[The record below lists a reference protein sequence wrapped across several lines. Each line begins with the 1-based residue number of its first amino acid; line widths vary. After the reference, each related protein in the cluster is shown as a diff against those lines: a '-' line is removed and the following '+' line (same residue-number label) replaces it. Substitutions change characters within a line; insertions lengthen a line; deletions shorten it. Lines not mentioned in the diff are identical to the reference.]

1 LGCFVMAGKI
11 FINYRRGD
19 DPGHTGRLFDRLQ
32 DVFDPDQLFLDVDNI
47 APGLDFVRVL
57 NERVAEC
64 DIVLAVIGK
73 GWVGARDGDGN
84 LRLDDPDDFVRI
96 EIASALNQ
104 GKRVI
109 PVLVGDAEMPRPED
123 LPEALQP
130 LARRNAV
137 RLTHERFRADTQG
150 LIKAIQQGIHDIE
163 ADRQAHAEAARRAE
177 AEEARKRQ
185 EEEKARRLAE
195 EEHAAAER
203 RRQQAEAKKRADAER
218 GFAVAKRTGTLTALD
233 AFLAEHAGS
242 SFVDEA
248 RNLRQGLVAREQAF
262 RQSSASDDP
271 LVLRSFI
278 ETYKKGD
285 DVSSVRA
292 RLRRLEPGQAR
303 LPVPNSAI
311 AAALTVILI
320 AGGSLYWLKF
330 RSPELRPASVVTNA
344 APSPTDKLTAGA
356 IAEANSKAG
365 PTVRAVDQIAWD
377 LVKETTDE
385 NALRRFV
392 EQYPDSASRQEAEN
406 RIASLKLAEAAR
418 LEAAAKAEAARAEA
432 ARQAEV
438 AARIAAANKA
448 LEEERAKAAVQA
460 QQSTSQQLAA
470 VAQPGAVQG
479 GETGVTGPALIQAI
493 KMELT
498 RVGCYAGKLD
508 SDWTSPGVKQSI
520 MKFVKAASLPRVPD
534 DPSADFLSAVRSVP
548 SRICPLECARTEV
561 ASNGKCI
568 AKTCPSGQSLD
579 DNGNCVGTKQRAVSH
594 SAPTAQPA
602 AAGRSAPADTAPQG
616 GGGHGA
622 VSPAAIANRDVGIIC
637 GRFGC
642 KAKAARPAPSGVPC
656 AKAIQDRTGGWH
668 CT

>member
-1 LGCFVMAGKI
+1 MTGKI

-32 DVFDPDQLFLDVDNI
+32 DVFDPQQLFLDVDNI

-73 GWVGARDGDGN
+73 GWINSPDANGN
-84 LRLDDPDDFVRI
+84 RRLDDPDDFVRI
-96 EIASALNQ
+96 EITSALNQ

-109 PVLVGDAEMPRPED
+109 PVLVGEAQMPRPED
-123 LPEALQP
+123 LPAALQP

-150 LIKAIQQGIHDIE
+150 LIKAIQQGLHDIE
-163 ADRQAHAEAARRAE
+163 AERQAQAEAARRAK
-177 AEEARKRQ
+177 AEEERKRQ
-185 EEEKARRLAE
+185 EEERARRLADE
-195 EEHAAAER
+195 ERAAAER
-203 RRQQAEAKKRADAER
+203 RRHAAAER
-218 GFAVAKRTGTLTALD
+218 AFTVAKSTGTVAALD
-233 AFLAEHAGS
+233 AFLGEHGESA
-242 SFVDEA
+242 FVDET
-248 RNLRQGLVAREQAF
+248 RNLREALVAREEAF
-262 RQSSASDDP
+262 RQSAASSDP
-271 LVLRSFI
+271 IVLRSFI
-278 ETYKKGD
+278 ETYKNGA
-285 DVSSVRA
+285 DVRSV
-292 RLRRLEPGQAR
+292 LRRLEPGQSR
-303 LPVPNSAI
+303 LPVPSSAI
-311 AAALTVILI
+311 AAALAVILI

-330 RSPELRPASVVTNA
+330 RPLGASPRPISVVTNEA
-344 APSPTDKLTAGA
+344 LPHADKLTGGA
-356 IAEANSKAG
+356 IAEANSKVD

-392 EQYPDSASRQEAEN
+392 QQYPDSALRKDAED
-406 RIASLKLAEAAR
+406 RIASLEAAEAAKVQ
-418 LEAAAKAEAARAEA
+418 AAAKAEAAMAEAAAKAEA

-438 AARIAAANKA
+438 AARIAAPNKA
-448 LEEERAKAAVQA
+448 LEEERAKAAA
-460 QQSTSQQLAA
+460 QIQQPANQQVAA
-470 VAQPGAVQG
+470 AAQPGAVQG
-479 GETGVTGPALIQAI
+479 GETGVTGSALIQAI

-520 MKFVKAASLPRVPD
+520 IKFVKAASLPRVPD
-534 DPSADFLSAVRSVP
+534 DPSADFLSAVRSAP

-561 ASNGKCI
+561 ESNGKCI

-594 SAPTAQPA
+594 SAPAAQPPVS
-602 AAGRSAPADTAPQG
+602 GRSAPTATAPEG
-616 GGGHGA
+616 RGPHGA
-622 VSPAAIANRDVGIIC
+622 ASPASIANRDVGIIC

-656 AKAIQDRTGGWH
+656 AKAIQDRSGAWH